1 MGLQHGLSIFL
12 ITYNMNEL
20 FYFPAIRINAKI
32 AEIIDEG
39 HHLMIND
46 YRYERLLRRPKG
58 RSILRKLVNETENTR
73 IIIYK

>member
-1 MGLQHGLSIFL
+1 MIEF
-12 ITYNMNEL
+12 
-20 FYFPAIRINAKI
+20 FYFPAIKINAKI
-32 AEIIDEG
+32 AEIVDEG

-58 RSILRKLVNETENTR
+58 RSILRRLFNETQNTR

>member
-1 MGLQHGLSIFL
+1 
-12 ITYNMNEL
+12 MNEF
-20 FYFPAIRINAKI
+20 FYFPAIKINAKI
-32 AEIIDEG
+32 AEIVDEG

-58 RSILRKLVNETENTR
+58 RSILRRLFNETQDTR